1 MAKNYES
8 ESKNSR
14 NYTGTSDKNSYGNEM
29 NHAGN
34 VKNSVKSKNETDC
47 RSKAKNKTSQSYSI
61 RRRQILIG
69 SGGEMPLLI
78 CCKPIYLFAGFC
90 QAVAHLSLISY
101 DITKRSL
108 PCFRWKRFLQKC
120 WIIMWTEGT
129 R

>member
-47 RSKAKNKTSQSYSI
+47 RSKAKNKTSESYSSEED
-61 RRRQILIG
+61 R
-69 SGGEMPLLI
+69 
-78 CCKPIYLFAGFC
+78 Y
-90 QAVAHLSLISY
+90 
-101 DITKRSL
+101 
-108 PCFRWKRFLQKC
+108 
-120 WIIMWTEGT
+120 
-129 R
+129 

>member
-47 RSKAKNKTSQSYSI
+47 RSKAKNKLPSLTAQKKTDIDWI
-61 RRRQILIG
+61 RRG
-69 SGGEMPLLI
+69 NAPPDLL
-78 CCKPIYLFAGFC
+78 
-90 QAVAHLSLISY
+90 
-101 DITKRSL
+101 
-108 PCFRWKRFLQKC
+108 
-120 WIIMWTEGT
+120 
-129 R
+129 

>member
-34 VKNSVKSKNETDC
+34 AKNSVKSKNETDC
-47 RSKAKNKTSQSYSI
+47 RSK
-61 RRRQILIG
+61 
-69 SGGEMPLLI
+69 
-78 CCKPIYLFAGFC
+78 
-90 QAVAHLSLISY
+90 AHLSLISY

-108 PCFRWKRFLQKC
+108 PCFRWKRSLQKC

>member
-34 VKNSVKSKNETDC
+34 AKNSVKSKNETDC
-47 RSKAKNKTSQSYSI
+47 RSKAKNKNFPVLQL

-69 SGGEMPLLI
+69 SGGGNAPPDLL
-78 CCKPIYLFAGFC
+78 
-90 QAVAHLSLISY
+90 
-101 DITKRSL
+101 
-108 PCFRWKRFLQKC
+108 
-120 WIIMWTEGT
+120 
-129 R
+129 

>member
-34 VKNSVKSKNETDC
+34 AKNSVKSKNETDC
-47 RSKAKNKTSQSYSI
+47 RSKAKNKTSQL

-69 SGGEMPLLI
+69 SGGGNAPPDLL
-78 CCKPIYLFAGFC
+78 
-90 QAVAHLSLISY
+90 
-101 DITKRSL
+101 
-108 PCFRWKRFLQKC
+108 
-120 WIIMWTEGT
+120 
-129 R
+129 